1 MLMKKRIAYLAS
13 KIAKSVQKT
22 NVYNVSITK
31 LSSKIPI
38 VLTIVP
44 MDMLDLEILVLN
56 AMPKKTVKNAKS
68 MIYVF
73 AHNVTQV
80 KFYTKENV

>member
-1 MLMKKRIAYLAS
+1 MIA
-13 KIAKSVQKT
+13 
-22 NVYNVSITK
+22 
-31 LSSKIPI
+31 
-38 VLTIVP
+38 P

-56 AMPKKTVKNAKS
+56 AMLKKTVKNAKS

>member
-1 MLMKKRIAYLAS
+1 MKKRIAYLAS

-44 MDMLDLEILVLN
+44 MDMLYLEILVLN